1 MAKTFSKISS
11 IELENFMSISKAT
24 LSFDETGI
32 INLKGYNDSGK
43 SAITR
48 ALGVL
53 FFNQYKQAQKNFIK
67 HGESYFRII
76 VNFDDGI
83 SILRDKYVHGPSLYE
98 MYENGKLIFST
109 KVGNTLTQVKEVPL
123 EIREYL
129 SMTETFSGNYLNSQ
143 SIYDKQ
149 FLIQTSGSENVELL
163 NGVLKLKET
172 SLATTDLKQ
181 DINSLNSSIN
191 SIVAEIESIKL
202 SLERYE
208 FVDQGFINLLAQ
220 LDKKYDE
227 AELLYS
233 NYKELAD
240 LVLERAG
247 LSVNTP
253 ILELIDSS
261 SYEKL
266 LQISHL
272 LEKVGQLSVFPEQQL
287 IDVKSYLDLRKIA
300 ELQNNR
306 KNYSSLT
313 VELQPIDFQRLIEL
327 ENLLKVYENFRQ
339 ISMVNTQ
346 LTDEANQLKI
356 EMSELE
362 RYAID
367 HGISISRCG
376 NCGSLVQGTAGHVD
390 A

>member
-1 MAKTFSKISS
+1 MAKTFSKITS
-11 IELENFMSISKAT
+11 IELENFMSIKKAR

-67 HGESYFRII
+67 HGESFFRIV

-83 SILRDKYVHGPSLYE
+83 SILRDKYVNGPSLYE
-98 MYENGKLIFST
+98 MYEDGKLIFST

-123 EIREYL
+123 EIKEYL
-129 SMTETFSGNYLNSQ
+129 SMTETSTGNYLNIQ
-143 SIYDKQ
+143 TIYDKQ

-172 SLATTDLKQ
+172 SLATTELKT
-181 DINSLNSSIN
+181 DINALSSAINSLVSEIGSIN
-191 SIVAEIESIKL
+191 L

-208 FVDQGFINLLAQ
+208 YIDQGFIDLLEE

-227 AELLYS
+227 AEYIYS
-233 NYKELAD
+233 SYKDLAD
-240 LVLERAG
+240 LLLERSG
-247 LSVNTP
+247 LLLNTP
-253 ILELIDSS
+253 IVDVIDTTGYQKLAELSDLFAKISDLTVTPTLKLINSE
-261 SYEKL
+261 SYVEL
-266 LQISHL
+266 LKILDLQKSRQ
-272 LEKVGQLSVFPEQQL
+272 KLSVLTSEIQL
-287 IDVKSYLDLRKIA
+287 IDFKPLKMLEILLKDYENLC
-300 ELQNNR
+300 ENR
-306 KNYSSLT
+306 K
-313 VELQPIDFQRLIEL
+313 V
-327 ENLLKVYENFRQ
+327 
-339 ISMVNTQ
+339 ISCISEES
-346 LTDEANQLKI
+346 EAIKT
-356 EMSELE
+356 EMSQLVDF
-362 RYAID
+362 AKKN
-367 HGISISRCG
+367 GISVSRCD

>member
-11 IELENFMSISKAT
+11 IELENFMSINKAT

-67 HGESYFRII
+67 HGESFFRII

-129 SMTETFSGNYLNSQ
+129 AMTETSSGNYLNSQ

-172 SLATTDLKQ
+172 SLATTDLKN
-181 DINSLNSSIN
+181 DINSLHSSIN

-202 SLERYE
+202 SLNRYE
-208 FVDQGFINLLAQ
+208 FVDEGFISLLVH
-220 LDKKYDE
+220 LDNRYDK

-233 NYKELAD
+233 SYKELAD
-240 LVLERAG
+240 LLIERAG

-253 ILELIDSS
+253 VLELIDTSA
-261 SYEKL
+261 YEKL
-266 LQISHL
+266 LQISNL
-272 LEKVGQLSVFPEQQL
+272 LEKVGQLSVAPELQL
-287 IDVKSYLDLRKIA
+287 IDVKSFLELRKIA

-306 KNYSSLT
+306 KNYSSVNL
-313 VELQPIDFQRLIEL
+313 ELQPIDFQRLIEL

-339 ISMVNTQ
+339 IYMLNTQ
-346 LTDEANQLKI
+346 LTDEANQLKT
-356 EMSELE
+356 EMSQLE
-362 RYAID
+362 QYAIE
-367 HGISISRCG
+367 HGISVSRCG
-376 NCGSLVQGTAGHVD
+376 NCGSLVQGTVGHVD

>member
-129 SMTETFSGNYLNSQ
+129 SMTETSSGNYLNSQ

-208 FVDQGFINLLAQ
+208 FVDQGFINLLTQ

-253 ILELIDSS
+253 VLELIDASA
-261 SYEKL
+261 YEKL

-313 VELQPIDFQRLIEL
+313 VELQPIDFQRLIKL